1 MLYRLGMIPM
11 FLFSGTFF
19 PVSQLPVWL
28 RPVAYI
34 TPLWHG
40 VAACRAL
47 SLGDVSEPGL
57 LAHLGYLAAL
67 TTVGVIIGQRTHR
80 LRLYG

>member
-1 MLYRLGMIPM
+1 L

-19 PVSQLPVWL
+19 PITQLPAWL

-40 VAACRAL
+40 VSLCRAL
-47 SLGDVSEPGL
+47 SLGY
-57 LAHLGYLAAL
+57 AHLGGALVHVAYLTAVAAA
-67 TTVGVIIGQRTHR
+67 GVLAGNRTYR
-80 LRLYG
+80 RRLYV